1 MTFDVKKHLIKV
13 QGGKEYLP
21 VAKRLVWMR
30 EEHPDWAVITEA
42 VEINLVEKYAIFRAT
57 VMDDN
62 GKMIGTGTKFENAS
76 GFGDFIEKAETGS
89 IGRALAVC
97 GYGTQFAPELDEGD
111 RLADSPQPN
120 GNTDN
125 GEVATDPQKKLINSM
140 VGKLFAKRE
149 EFHDWLDE
157 NIGVSSTTELT
168 KQQAHDTIELLTK
181 KLRKEISN
189 MAGKRFSDKNS
200 WMQWLA
206 NKTGTGKITEIEPG
220 VLCTVYGHLKAIKEL
235 REAA

>member
-1 MTFDVKKHLIKV
+1 MSFDVKKHLIKV

-21 VAKRLVWMR
+21 VANRLVWMR

-42 VEINLVEKYAIFRAT
+42 VEINLVEKYAVFRAT
-57 VMDDN
+57 IMDEN

-76 GFGDFIEKAETGS
+76 GFCDYIEKAETGS

-120 GNTDN
+120 GNADN
-125 GEVATDPQKKLINSM
+125 GEVATDSQKKLINSM

-149 EFHDWLDE
+149 EFHNWLDE
-157 NIGVSSTTELT
+157 NFGVSSSTELT
-168 KQQAHDTIELLTK
+168 KQQAHDAIALLTK
-181 KLRKEISN
+181 MLRKEISN

-220 VLCTVYGHLKAIKEL
+220 ALCTVYGHLKAIKEL
-235 REAA
+235 QEAA